1 MALPTAGHR
10 AERQLHP
17 VAVAISVGVAG
28 GECGP
33 LRGVLLLAQWYG
45 IDAVVFGCN
54 LFEQNVA
61 IRGAEPIEDDR
72 SLTPDRVRDAPGMR
86 RDVVAHRARRAVG
99 GKSPDVIQR
108 LQGWSLAT
116 AANLGHEAVASWR
129 RCGGAPH
136 ESDNS
141 CHSKEDDDSADDR
154 PNGSAPEAPIL
165 LGAQQDS
172 FGR

>member
-1 MALPTAGHR
+1 MAVATAGHR

-28 GECGP
+28 DECGP
-33 LRGVLLLAQWYG
+33 LCGVLLLAQWYG

-54 LFEQNVA
+54 PFEQNVA

-72 SLTPDRVRDAPGMR
+72 SLTPDRVRDAPRMC
-86 RDVVAHRARRAVG
+86 RDVVTHRARRAVG
-99 GKSPDVIQR
+99 GKSPDVIQG

-116 AANLGHEAVASWR
+116 ASNLGHAIASWR

-165 LGAQQDS
+165 L
-172 FGR
+172 